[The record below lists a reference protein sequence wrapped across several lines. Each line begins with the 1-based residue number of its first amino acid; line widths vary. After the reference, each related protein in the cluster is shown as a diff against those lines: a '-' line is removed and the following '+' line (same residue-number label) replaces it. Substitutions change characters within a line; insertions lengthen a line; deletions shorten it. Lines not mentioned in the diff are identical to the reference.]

1 MANHKSAKK
10 RARQSLKRRARN
22 RHVRSRV
29 AGVVKTARN
38 AIASGEV
45 EAASTAVHA
54 AERTLRKAASKGVI
68 SKKQA
73 SRRVS
78 RLAKRAHQLSLA

>member
-1 MANHKSAKK
+1 LAHHKSAKK

-22 RHVRSRV
+22 RHVRSRIS
-29 AGVVKTARN
+29 GVVKTARN
-38 AIASGEV
+38 AIASGEA
-45 EAASTAVHA
+45 EAAGSAVHA

-78 RLAKRAHQLSLA
+78 RLAKRVSELAQS